1 MRRVSLRDAEKMNL
15 DNDGMDQQEMGE
27 WTEVEI
33 KIALHEHEMTV
44 AHSTSPQAIDTST
57 VERRLVESLEPI
69 LGCLRIPQGVFTRKG
84 DIEFRGEDCWLQSLS
99 AEVLMKQ
106 MKTH

>member
-1 MRRVSLRDAEKMNL
+1 MRRVSLRDPEKM
-15 DNDGMDQQEMGE
+15 DPDDDGVDQQEMGE

-33 KIALHEHEMTV
+33 KIALHKHAMTV
-44 AHSTSPQAIDTST
+44 AHRTSPQAIDTSAI
-57 VERRLVESLEPI
+57 ERRFVESLEPI
-69 LGCLRIPQGVFTRKG
+69 LGCLRIPQGVFAGKG

-99 AEVLMKQ
+99 VKVPMKQ